1 MAVKTKI
8 RAAKRARRERDAAAF
23 AAHIEEQA
31 ATCEWTRLLYAVEP
45 TQVGRK
51 TA

>member
-8 RAAKRARRERDAAAF
+8 RAARRQRREREAADF

-31 ATCEWTRLLYAVEP
+31 ATCEWTRLLYAVEQ
-45 TQVGRK
+45 TARK